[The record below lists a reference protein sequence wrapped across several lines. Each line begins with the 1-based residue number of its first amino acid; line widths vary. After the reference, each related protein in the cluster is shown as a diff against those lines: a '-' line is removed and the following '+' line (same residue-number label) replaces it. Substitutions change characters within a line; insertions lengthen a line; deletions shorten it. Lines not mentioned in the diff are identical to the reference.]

1 MGKYIDV
8 DKLIGEIKNFSSKE
22 YGDNTFGDDIVNG
35 ALDYVI
41 EKIIPSLQQDETQVD
56 KLLCSKIWWEEQGW
70 IMIPPD
76 ATIKGIDS
84 LLKQV
89 RKKLQQEQ
97 PESDIEK
104 EIDEY
109 IEKEFGERW
118 DGCVPVSCFDLV
130 MMANHFYE
138 RGMSVMRERITNPDY
153 NQKVVEKIKSEYPMD
168 ETNARKEDKTNE
180 TV

>member
-97 PESDIEK
+97 PEVDLEKYISEKLFNLGAELIKHKPYSFNRGLNVGATKAYHDILDILK
-104 EIDEY
+104 
-109 IEKEFGERW
+109 
-118 DGCVPVSCFDLV
+118 
-130 MMANHFYE
+130 
-138 RGMSVMRERITNPDY
+138 
-153 NQKVVEKIKSEYPMD
+153 
-168 ETNARKEDKTNE
+168 NARKEE
-180 TV
+180 